1 MMTIHISQLYRC
13 NPRDMISSL
22 FSFCQLIF
30 YFVGPP
36 SFTHSSSV
44 TQNLPNSLKLSV
56 IRFILIQVSAWF
68 YPTMIFLINSSVQS
82 QHTGCGRTPSCF
94 THCWFVALGEKN
106 QVPKSMQANVMIGYG
121 LWSKRCPPSS
131 NTLLDVLYDSY
142 ISVAPWQ
149 LLRIGLF
156 RSLL

>member
-22 FSFCQLIF
+22 FFFLPTDLLFCRATIIYTLFIS
-30 YFVGPP
+30 Y
-36 SFTHSSSV
+36 SES
-44 TQNLPNSLKLSV
+44 TQQPQLSV

-82 QHTGCGRTPSCF
+82 QHTGCGRMPSCF